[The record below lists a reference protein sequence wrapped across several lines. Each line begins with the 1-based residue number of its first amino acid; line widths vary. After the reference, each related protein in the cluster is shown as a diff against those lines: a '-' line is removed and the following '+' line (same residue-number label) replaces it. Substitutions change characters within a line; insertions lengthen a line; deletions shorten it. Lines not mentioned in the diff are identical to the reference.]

1 LKPLSYFNTMGRIL
15 FLLFVLLL
23 GFTLRRLNIANK
35 SHASFLN
42 RLIIFFFIPLITLLN
57 IPELELSKEM
67 LWLTISPFFV
77 FLFGWLFFFCMSK
90 YLNLEKKTT
99 QALILTGGISSTSF
113 VGFPIFELL
122 YGDLGLSY
130 GVLLSMG
137 GTILVFNTLGMGLLL
152 RYVQNSYSLWG
163 LIKGIL
169 TFIPFLI
176 FALSL
181 ILNLTSLSLSHSM
194 REVMSFLVSPF
205 SVVALFAVG
214 MQVELRSMKS
224 LKVELLLGQFYK
236 LVLAPILMFSIG
248 LLFYEPDNLIF
259 KIGVLGAGIGS
270 MHAMSILTAEKNI
283 KPELAIAM
291 PAIGIPISVFTLFI
305 IHFIIG

>member
-1 LKPLSYFNTMGRIL
+1 
-15 FLLFVLLL
+15 
-23 GFTLRRLNIANK
+23 
-35 SHASFLN
+35 
-42 RLIIFFFIPLITLLN
+42 
-57 IPELELSKEM
+57 
-67 LWLTISPFFV
+67 
-77 FLFGWLFFFCMSK
+77 
-90 YLNLEKKTT
+90 
-99 QALILTGGISSTSF
+99 
-113 VGFPIFELL
+113 
-122 YGDLGLSY
+122 
-130 GVLLSMG
+130 MG

-163 LIKGIL
+163 LIKGIM

-176 FALSL
+176 
-181 ILNLTSLSLSHSM
+181 
-194 REVMSFLVSPF
+194 EVMSFLVSPF

-283 KPELAIAM
+283 QPELAIAM